1 MKGGDLI
8 VSFSACVFAVICA
21 GLFGFFHDDLSFGM
35 DSREKLLL
43 HRALTRNWMN
53 WEDSTTPIPISYA
66 AKLTKSILAGE
77 VDNLPEKLA
86 KTVSRD
92 GYQTVHISRAWDYI
106 RSERLEEIK
115 KMCTA
120 DEKKCKAYV
129 NYADKRFGLT
139 PLHLSYFNRD
149 EKLSEYLMG
158 LGADPSAIDV
168 AGRKPLNMS
177 FPSFVNN
184 SRKWA
189 KQRGSACEIP
199 EVIADETG
207 EWAKEAKRLIREGEP
222 VIIRG
227 VVTDKVPT
235 LEELVSKFGNVT
247 VRVGSVPY
255 ADYFGLNIEHLKL
268 SQFVA
273 RSVRGDDDGQLP
285 MYVFAKD
292 ATINSEFFE
301 LMATLVRKAFPVPD
315 IFDDPSK
322 IGPSAL
328 HFALGR
334 EGSGAPMHI
343 HSDALNLVLA
353 GKKRWFVL
361 PPQDAIYSRKHIS
374 TWVKEDLPT
383 ADPKPLECVQNAGDA
398 IYVPFDWA
406 HGVINSGEFTFAFAL
421 ELLSDRESLK
431 AFKW

>member
-199 EVIADETG
+199 EV
-207 EWAKEAKRLIREGEP
+207 
-222 VIIRG
+222 
-227 VVTDKVPT
+227 
-235 LEELVSKFGNVT
+235 
-247 VRVGSVPY
+247 
-255 ADYFGLNIEHLKL
+255 NI
-268 SQFVA
+268 
-273 RSVRGDDDGQLP
+273 
-285 MYVFAKD
+285 VF
-292 ATINSEFFE
+292 
-301 LMATLVRKAFPVPD
+301 
-315 IFDDPSK
+315 
-322 IGPSAL
+322 
-328 HFALGR
+328 
-334 EGSGAPMHI
+334 
-343 HSDALNLVLA
+343 
-353 GKKRWFVL
+353 
-361 PPQDAIYSRKHIS
+361 
-374 TWVKEDLPT
+374 
-383 ADPKPLECVQNAGDA
+383 
-398 IYVPFDWA
+398 
-406 HGVINSGEFTFAFAL
+406 
-421 ELLSDRESLK
+421 
-431 AFKW
+431 